1 MKKILVLTSGGD
13 SSGMNAYIK
22 SLAKLCDKYGVELV
36 GSMYGYQGLI
46 DNNIVSLKYKEL
58 GEIEN
63 LGGSILKTSRSKEF
77 MTKRGF
83 NKAISNIKNLNINCV
98 VILGGNGSF
107 LGAKDLHNAG
117 VNIIAIPGT
126 IDNDLFYTDKTLG
139 YETACENALDA
150 IIKISQTM
158 NSTDRGSVIEIMGR
172 HCPDISI
179 YSAILSNADMLITEN
194 ISFEEILKSIKKSI
208 KNGANSP
215 LIIVR
220 ENILNVNELAAY
232 LEQKT
237 KKEFRAN
244 ILGYI
249 QRGGKPTQNEKL
261 YAIRLACETIK
272 LILEDKYGLAIGLQN
287 NQIINCD
294 ILEAVANTQNNQP
307 QFKELFE
314 FYKK

>member
-179 YSAILSNADMLITEN
+179 YSALLSNADMLITEN

>member
-36 GSMYGYQGLI
+36 GSKYGYQGLI
-46 DNNIVSLKYKEL
+46 DNNIVPINYTEL

-179 YSAILSNADMLITEN
+179 YSALLSNADMLITEN